1 MASTTLIPVSE
12 YLSTAYRPDRDYID
26 GELQERNL
34 GERDHA
40 VLQGILTAI
49 FYNHR
54 KDWQAIA
61 LPEQRVQ
68 VSPTRFR
75 IPDICILHRLDP
87 VEPIVRNAPWICIEI
102 LSPEDRLQR
111 FQERIDDY
119 VRMGVGYIWVIDPR
133 TRHAWV
139 ASSAGLQETPNG
151 EFRVEGT
158 AIRIS
163 LADVFADFDEMQS
176 AT

>member
-12 YLSTAYRPDRDYID
+12 YLNTSYRPDCDYVD
-26 GELQERNL
+26 GEVQERNL

-40 VLQGILTAI
+40 LLQGILTAI

-54 KDWQAIA
+54 KVWQAIA

-75 IPDICILHRLDP
+75 IPDICILHRSDP
-87 VEPIVRNAPWICIEI
+87 VEPIVRTAPWICIEI

-111 FQERIDDY
+111 MQERIDDY
-119 VRMGVGYIWVIDPR
+119 LGMGVGFIWVIDPG
-133 TRHAWV
+133 TRHAWA
-139 ASSAGLQETPNG
+139 ASSTGLQATPNG
-151 EFRVEGT
+151 AFTVEGSP
-158 AIRIS
+158 IRIS
-163 LADVFADFDEMQS
+163 LAEVFAEFDEMQ
-176 AT
+176 TQG

>member
-1 MASTTLIPVSE
+1 MTSTTLIPVSE
-12 YLSTAYRPDRDYID
+12 YLSTAYRPDCDYID

-40 VLQGILTAI
+40 LLQGILTAI

-75 IPDICILHRLDP
+75 IPDICILHRSDP
-87 VEPIVRNAPWICIEI
+87 VEPIVRNAPWICLEI

-119 VRMGVGYIWVIDPR
+119 IRMGVGYIWVIDPR
-133 TRHAWV
+133 TRHAWI
-139 ASSAGLQETPNG
+139 ASTTGLQETPNG
-151 EFRVEGT
+151 EFVIEGT
-158 AIRIS
+158 SIRIT
-163 LADVFADFDEMQS
+163 LAEVFAEFDEMQ
-176 AT
+176 TQG